1 MLPWLRL
8 TQMSLKRSKTNLRR
22 MKNKFSLKIA
32 KTEFVFTGT
41 RQRIR
46 LQGNE
51 QTQLHIEAK
60 NTSPKKSISGNV
72 TFQGFHKKNHV
83 KQFDFCCLDLFILHL
98 AHFYDCVTYDFREY
112 INKLDSPKSEFN
124 WAADD
129 CVTKKGKTV
138 TR

>member
-1 MLPWLRL
+1 MISQIVKRRLPLLMLPWLRL
-8 TQMSLKRSKTNLRR
+8 TQMSLKRRKTNLRR

-60 NTSPKKSISGNV
+60 NTSPK
-72 TFQGFHKKNHV
+72 
-83 KQFDFCCLDLFILHL
+83 
-98 AHFYDCVTYDFREY
+98 
-112 INKLDSPKSEFN
+112 
-124 WAADD
+124 
-129 CVTKKGKTV
+129 
-138 TR
+138 

>member
-1 MLPWLRL
+1 MISQIVKRRLPLLMLPWLRL
-8 TQMSLKRSKTNLRR
+8 TQMSLKRRKTNLWR

-72 TFQGFHKKNHV
+72 TF
-83 KQFDFCCLDLFILHL
+83 
-98 AHFYDCVTYDFREY
+98 
-112 INKLDSPKSEFN
+112 
-124 WAADD
+124 
-129 CVTKKGKTV
+129 
-138 TR
+138 

>member
-1 MLPWLRL
+1 
-8 TQMSLKRSKTNLRR
+8 

-60 NTSPKKSISGNV
+60 NTSPKKSISGNL
-72 TFQGFHKKNHV
+72 TF
-83 KQFDFCCLDLFILHL
+83 
-98 AHFYDCVTYDFREY
+98 
-112 INKLDSPKSEFN
+112 
-124 WAADD
+124 
-129 CVTKKGKTV
+129 
-138 TR
+138 